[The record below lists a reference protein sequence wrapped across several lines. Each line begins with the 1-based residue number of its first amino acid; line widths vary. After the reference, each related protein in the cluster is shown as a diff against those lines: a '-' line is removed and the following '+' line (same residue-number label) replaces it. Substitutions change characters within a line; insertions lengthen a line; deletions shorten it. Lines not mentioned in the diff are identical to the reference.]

1 MTLESSLNP
10 EAVKSA
16 VKELI
21 LANEAALV
29 TNLLIQ
35 GQQITLRQVTK
46 SNLTLTHTTVFVV
59 VHIGR
64 AYGVSNRAQNV
75 ARPTRKGV
83 YNVQVELLETGQPEV
98 GDSEPDGQPYETVHE
113 TFIRFASRVVGLIES
128 QVFIGTDPKVELSRS
143 EGENADRRVDLF
155 DLCSPREDA
164 NGVVHANLHARIVFS
179 LEGRC
184 FDGTAIY
191 S

>member
-16 VKELI
+16 VKTLI
-21 LANEAALV
+21 LDNEAALV
-29 TNLLIQ
+29 TNLAIQ
-35 GQQITLRQVTK
+35 GQQITLKQVTK
-46 SNLTLTHTTVFVV
+46 SNLTFAHSTVFVT

-64 AYGVSNRAQNV
+64 AYGVSNRAVNV

-98 GDSEPDGQPYETVHE
+98 GDDQPYETVHE

-128 QVFIGTDPKVELSRS
+128 QTFIGTDPKTELLKS

-155 DLCSPREDA
+155 DLCSPETDK
-164 NGVVHANLHARIVFS
+164 NGITHAMLHARIAFS